1 MKMKHNKKRNTA
13 FLFETLTRE
22 LTKEVLKKDKD
33 KQNKVIAIIKEFFNK
48 DRILYKEL
56 QLYKYLLETKK
67 MDEYSAEKLVYEV
80 KKEHAKLNKRNIF
93 NEQSRLISKINK
105 IFGQQA
111 FSNFVPKYKSLASI
125 AQMFDDAT
133 ALNKKIM
140 LEKKIVGYLTTSG
153 QQKKREEEIK
163 NSTIKSFVKIFN
175 QSYSSL
181 LEEQRSL
188 LQKYINPGPDSL
200 EFKAFLNE
208 EAGRI
213 KEVIKKSLR
222 MEEIKNDKNMQEK
235 CREVLKMVEEFK
247 DKEIN
252 EAVVSKIMKLQKLAK
267 EILS

>member
-1 MKMKHNKKRNTA
+1 MKHNKKRNTA
-13 FLFETLTRE
+13 FLFEALTRE
-22 LTKEVLKKDKD
+22 LTKGVLKKDKN
-33 KQNKVIAIIKEFFNK
+33 KQNRLVAIIKEFFNK
-48 DRILYKEL
+48 DGVLYKEL

-67 MDEYSAEKLVYEV
+67 LDEYSAEKLIYEV
-80 KKEHAKLNKRNIF
+80 KKAHTKLNKKNIF

-105 IFGQQA
+105 VFGKQA

-140 LEKKIVGYLTTSG
+140 LEKKIMEYLTSSN
-153 QQKKREEEIK
+153 QQKKQKEEIK

-181 LEEQRSL
+181 LEEQKTL

-200 EFKAFLNE
+200 EFKAYLNE

-213 KEVIKKSLR
+213 KKIIKKSLH
-222 MEEIKNDKNMQEK
+222 MKEIKEDKNMQEK
-235 CREVLKMVEEFK
+235 CQEVLEMVEGFK
-247 DKEIN
+247 EKEIN
-252 EAVVSKIMKLQKLAK
+252 EEVVSKIMKLQKLVK